1 MKRNNKQAGR
11 RGSALV
17 IVLGILSVMLLLA
30 VAFAT
35 FERTERGGTTNLKNA
50 FVARNSLATALGRVI
65 EAVDLS
71 FDSPAGDDPVAPWP
85 HPWIASSGDP
95 LFDYL
100 QSAERPAGSGDNA
113 NVLTA
118 GIAEYL
124 SPAQLAL
131 VKAAKCNWA
140 PIHGSIAASAA
151 GGSDKVYGG
160 TYGDIARPRG
170 DDLIGRYAFVVLETT
185 GLADLN
191 MTGTGADSAAALLA
205 RKTDATG
212 SPANFLIP
220 YGDALDS
227 SGESVE
233 PFLSDPSGL
242 PVKRAFSSL
251 ADAIRQ
257 CDPGTFVTN
266 KADIADIVKS
276 SSRRHYPADLFA
288 GFAPSLSDLDPEG
301 RPKVRLPTWEDFNAS
316 NATTVGRFL
325 ASVFVTMSKIF
336 AHSRDE
342 SGIGAE
348 RVDKDTMK
356 IFEGTNKEYP
366 LTRELLATVAM
377 LDGMD
382 DDNIPGRKDNPKAM
396 LSYVNALRSVP
407 SVNVCGQTVAEKP
420 LTSVVEGSQGHLNFP
435 CTESSALLS
444 SVVAHVE
451 DVTDL
456 EPNAEPGDGV
466 RKSWSV
472 TVVLQAKANCPNKT
486 VESYRHKSKME
497 LSWSFADAEDPA
509 WESIVLEG
517 DGGRDSP
524 PRIDW
529 SEAIDPREMGN
540 GEDSATPD
548 DIAVDGCD
556 RYLIVPD
563 TQTFTVYTD
572 SKPMLDR
579 EGNPMTDDDGNIIYD
594 GFYPLT
600 RAEYENEQNPG
611 TYSDAFLPIRATVTI
626 TDEFDGKTTKT
637 QQVPAPALEG
647 ISSSSAD
654 YRIHVNPGIY
664 HNPEMSTFRSA
675 MGSSGLDGSAGKLS
689 YGWAFCLAPAFAF
702 DTTSLA
708 KPGETRMGFWVGDE
722 AARGIDDP
730 NDDRP
735 GGSLCPGLEELLWA
749 GGRLPGENQI
759 GDPNDRVASW
769 SDVND
774 RANGEFIPQH
784 LSQWLLEPSSTA
796 PDPVAEWLDNDPN
809 EARVPDFRHSAS
821 RGGACFAADPSGD
834 SELYTRIPARGY
846 ASPAELGSV
855 MCGPHETLSLFKT
868 WRKGRDGSQPL
879 SDFHRVLDYFTTDE
893 DRYPNAGE
901 VVGGRLSDL
910 EDTVES
916 SVDWASLSGTIANS
930 RHLFSG
936 VRNGRVNLNAP
947 FLVKCTKPTSNLSE
961 ANPPIRGDRS
971 PRLNPYP
978 IATVFNGA
986 PLFRWVG
993 AEDNSHGH
1001 YDDPKQIATLKEEDA
1016 FTLARYLC
1024 KTIANLSTND
1034 PANVAVSRRFA
1045 DDERDVFHRRAV
1057 RNLSVLGQGQGNAN
1071 DLLSN
1076 WISIGGWLNNGNG
1089 DNRKPENDYE
1099 REGLLRG
1106 VAGGFCTRGQTFLAI
1121 IRADAYSPKFGENN
1135 SAEDGTTLATTH
1147 ALVEL
1152 FRDPVPA
1159 RTPEGTMPS
1168 DGTRPVSFHN
1178 WYIRSFRVF

>member
-205 RKTDATG
+205 RKADFSC
-212 SPANFLIP
+212 SPTNFLIP
-220 YGDALDS
+220 YGDAMDS

-242 PVKRAFSSL
+242 PEERAFSSL

-257 CDPGTFVTN
+257 CDPGTFVTDPGDV
-266 KADIADIVKS
+266 ADVVKS
-276 SSRRHYPADLFA
+276 SSRRYYPADLFA

-301 RPKVRLPTWEDFNAS
+301 RPKIRLPTWEEFNGW
-316 NATTVGRFL
+316 NGEKVGLFMNRTL
-325 ASVFVTMSKIF
+325 AAMTKIF
-336 AHSRDE
+336 ARSRQESEAGTWGNVGQDE
-342 SGIGAE
+342 LKIFQGVSGAE
-348 RVDKDTMK
+348 YKLSRAV
-356 IFEGTNKEYP
+356 
-366 LTRELLATVAM
+366 LSSVAL

-382 DDNIPGRKDNPKAM
+382 CDGRPGGCENP
-396 LSYVNALRSVP
+396 LRSYLSNLGTCPEV
-407 SVNVCGQTVAEKP
+407 SVSRLGTLSE
-420 LTSVVEGSQGHLNFP
+420 EGLPAHVTGNALNFP
-435 CTESSALLS
+435 CTESSVLLDLVYAYVS
-444 SVVAHVE
+444 HIDVAQE
-451 DVTDL
+451 
-456 EPNAEPGDGV
+456 EEGV
-466 RKSWSV
+466 AKVYEIEV
-472 TVVLQAKANCPNKT
+472 TVKARGHCQNKT
-486 VESYRHKSKME
+486 AESSIHTSYMSVECEINSDDPGWKDNLE
-497 LSWSFADAEDPA
+497 LCLNGRGADPE
-509 WESIVLEG
+509 IN
-517 DGGRDSP
+517 
-524 PRIDW
+524 W
-529 SEAIDPREMGN
+529 SEAEGASGSGEGDITVNDVSGSGADRFIEVEVPISFQVTCKAKPDPDN
-540 GEDSATPD
+540 PD
-548 DIAVDGCD
+548 
-556 RYLIVPD
+556 R
-563 TQTFTVYTD
+563 
-572 SKPMLDR
+572 
-579 EGNPMTDDDGNIIYD
+579 YD

-600 RAEYENEQNPG
+600 AAQYYKESGEEAPP
-611 TYSDAFLPIRATVTI
+611 DVFLPVLVRVTI
-626 TDEFDGKTTKT
+626 EDEKENTSARGVQKSHQRWTM
-637 QQVPAPALEG
+637 QEVPAPALG
-647 ISSSSAD
+647 DD
-654 YRIHVNPGIY
+654 YRIPLHPGIY
-664 HNPEMSTFRSA
+664 HHQDESSFGGNKN
-675 MGSSGLDGSAGKLS
+675 GSDGDLA
-689 YGWAFCLAPAFAF
+689 YGWAVCLAPAFAF
-702 DTTSLA
+702 DTTSL
-708 KPGETRMGFWVGDE
+708 KNPGGTEHGFWIGDE
-722 AARGIDDP
+722 AVRSSGRDP
-730 NDDRP
+730 DDDRP
-735 GGSLCPGLEELLWA
+735 GGDSLCPDLAKFWDSG
-749 GGRLPGENQI
+749 
-759 GDPNDRVASW
+759 NDEV
-769 SDVND
+769 VNFEIND
-774 RANGEFIPQH
+774 RANGEIFNYVQ
-784 LSQWLLEPSSTA
+784 QDWLANPDSA
-796 PDPVAEWLDNDPN
+796 DPDPVTGWLDQTGH
-809 EARVPDFRHSAS
+809 VPDFRHSDS
-821 RGGACFAADPSGD
+821 RDGGSFLSGAGNHL
-834 SELYTRIPARGY
+834 SELYTWIPAYGY
-846 ASPAELGSV
+846 AGPADLGMV
-855 MCGPHETLSLFKT
+855 MCGPLETLSLFKT
-868 WRKGRDGSQPL
+868 WRNGGEGC
-879 SDFHRVLDYFTTDE
+879 DFHRVLDYFAPPSGE
-893 DRYPNAGE
+893 NRYPDEGRTLS
-901 VVGGRLSDL
+901 VGFSDG
-910 EDTVES
+910 DVN
-916 SVDWASLSGTIANS
+916 WAQLSGSVRAS
-930 RHLFSG
+930 KELFSG

-971 PRLNPYP
+971 DRLNPYP

-986 PLFRWVG
+986 PLFRW
-993 AEDNSHGH
+993 ASAQDDSHAS
-1001 YDDPKQIATLKEEDA
+1001 YDDPRQIATLKEEDA

-1024 KTIANLSTND
+1024 KTIENLSTND

-1045 DDERDVFHRRAV
+1045 DDESDVFHRRAV
-1057 RNLSVLGQGQGNAN
+1057 RNLSVLGQGQRNAN
-1071 DLLSN
+1071 ELLAE
-1076 WISIGGWLNNGNG
+1076 WILKGGWLNNGNG

-1099 REGLLRG
+1099 REGLIRG
-1106 VAGGFCTRGQTFLAI
+1106 VADGFCTRGQTFLAI